1 MLSGYPLSIW
11 QGGNP
16 SPVDPLKGENPMAL
30 HRTSRLSVRAS
41 PDELEHWNHVALQHG
56 HATTADWIRS
66 LLSSAELTGHDGSR
80 VSDEL
85 RGIRYQLSRTGNNLN
100 QLAHSAHC
108 GDAVH
113 CGAVLDELETL
124 IRQCDARLSRS
135 GRTSARRRCERS
147 AVILH

>member
-1 MLSGYPLSIW
+1 
-11 QGGNP
+11 
-16 SPVDPLKGENPMAL
+16 MAL

-41 PDELEHWNHVALQHG
+41 PDEPEHWNHIAHQHG
-56 HATTADWIRS
+56 HATTAHWIRV
-66 LLSSAELTGHDGSR
+66 LLSSAELAGHNGSR
-80 VSDEL
+80 IPDEL

-113 CGAVLDELETL
+113 CGEVLEELETL
-124 IRQCDARLSRS
+124 IRQCDACLSRS
-135 GRTSARRRCERS
+135 RRTSARRRCERS

>member
-1 MLSGYPLSIW
+1 
-11 QGGNP
+11 
-16 SPVDPLKGENPMAL
+16 MAL

-41 PDELEHWNHVALQHG
+41 PAELEHWNHIAHQHG
-56 HATTADWIRS
+56 YATTSHWIRV
-66 LLSSAELTGHDGSR
+66 LLSSAELAGHDGSR

-85 RGIRYQLSRTGNNLN
+85 REIRCQLSRAGNNLN

-113 CGAVLDELETL
+113 CGAVLEDLETL

-135 GRTSARRRCERS
+135 GRASARRRCERS

>member
-1 MLSGYPLSIW
+1 MSI
-11 QGGNP
+11 
-16 SPVDPLKGENPMAL
+16 V
-30 HRTSRLSVRAS
+30 RTSRLSVRAS
-41 PDELEHWNHVALQHG
+41 PGELEHWNHIAHQHG
-56 HATTADWIRS
+56 HATTSHWIRS
-66 LLSSAELTGHDGSR
+66 LLTDAELAGHDGSR

-85 RGIRYQLSRTGNNLN
+85 REIRCQLSRAGNNLN

-124 IRQCDARLSRS
+124 IRQCDALLSRS
-135 GRTSARRRCERS
+135 RRTSARRRCERS